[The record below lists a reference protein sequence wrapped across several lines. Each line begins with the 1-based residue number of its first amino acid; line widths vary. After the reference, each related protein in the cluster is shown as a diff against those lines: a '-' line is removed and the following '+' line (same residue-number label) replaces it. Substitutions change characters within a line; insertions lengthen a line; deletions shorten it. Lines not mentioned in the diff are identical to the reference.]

1 MTNNENFQNLTPEQ
15 VKEIA
20 AIKNIADLESFAVK
34 HGIELSASDREA
46 ASEFIQSGLQPLD
59 DDELDA
65 AAGGGFSDDNRF
77 FNLTEKDAEIAKQAR
92 SDGRPYRLNAY
103 AVNCSCNAKYKYY
116 RKNEYYLLVRAYS
129 DVKCYKC
136 GRTWKKIIG
145 PGIE

>member
-1 MTNNENFQNLTPEQ
+1 MANHGSFQSLSSEQ
-15 VKEIA
+15 MREIA
-20 AIKNIADLESFAVK
+20 SIKSLSGLESFASK
-34 HGIELSASDREA
+34 HGLELSDDMREA
-46 ASEFIQSGLQPLD
+46 ATEFIQSGLQPLD

-65 AAGGGFSDDNRF
+65 AAGGGFSDDNMF
-77 FNLTEKDAEIAKQAR
+77 FNLTEKDAEVAKQAR
-92 SDGRPYRLNAY
+92 RDGRPYRLNAY